1 MNQNHNMILIK
12 GEDKTS
18 SVESWRFD
26 RYRPI
31 VFMKYKGGKEYPY
44 NTADVC
50 FLKEPRIV
58 VLNDQIALKDN
69 APLSGVASLQFFDE
83 YCRIVY
89 KTG

>member
-31 VFMKYKGGKEYPY
+31 VFMKYKGGE
-44 NTADVC
+44 
-50 FLKEPRIV
+50 RIPI
-58 VLNDQIALKDN
+58 QY
-69 APLSGVASLQFFDE
+69 G
-83 YCRIVY
+83 
-89 KTG
+89 